1 MKAIILS
8 AGQGH
13 RLLPLTRNMPKCL
26 LPVQGDMSI
35 LDYQL
40 QTLAQCGVA
49 EVLVA
54 VGFGA
59 AAVEE
64 RLNDCSIEGL
74 ETRTLFNP
82 FYAHSDNLVTAWL
95 ARAEFDGEF
104 LLLNGDTLF
113 GPGLLDRLLAA
124 PPSPISIA
132 IHRKQTYDDDDMKV
146 SLSSAGCVSRI
157 AKTIAPNE
165 TDAESIGLIRFQ
177 QSGGERFVAALE
189 SAIRREAALR
199 AWYLSAI
206 NQIAERS
213 AIDAVDI
220 TGHWWDEVDSVE
232 DLERTRA
239 NLSGVEEQSTPPAR
253 APGPTPVATR
263 RAS

>member
-26 LPVQGDMSI
+26 LPVQGDRSI

-40 QTLAQCGVA
+40 HTLAQSGVE

-59 AAVEE
+59 AAVQE
-64 RLNDCSIEGL
+64 RLNGCSIGDL
-74 ETRTLFNP
+74 KVRTLFNP

-95 ARAEFDGEF
+95 ARAEFDGDF

-113 GPGLLDRLLAA
+113 GPGLLDRVLAA
-124 PPSPISIA
+124 PPSPISIS
-132 IHRKQTYDDDDMKV
+132 IHQKPTYDDDDMKV
-146 SLSSAGCVSRI
+146 SLSSNGCVSRI

-177 QSGGERFVAALE
+177 QNGAERFVAALE
-189 SAIRREAALR
+189 SAIRHESALR
-199 AWYLSAI
+199 DWYLSAI

-213 AIDAVDI
+213 PIDAVDI
-220 TGHWWDEVDSVE
+220 TGHWWDEVDSIT
-232 DLERTRA
+232 DLERART
-239 NLSGVEEQSTPPAR
+239 NLSDCENRPKAQACAS
-253 APGPTPVATR
+253 APQPVATR